1 MTQLTDFLGLGSPS
15 TLKLCMSR
23 FDRAEIDSG
32 HAPPGFRYPSYAFAE
47 RDVRSAYHVQRLAAD
62 AGADIDFISPDE
74 LAGEIRSRNSWMGI
88 PATVVFGSRSNM
100 ALADVLGHSP
110 LGQLV
115 KFEFGESW
123 TIRTR
128 DNKTY
133 SLRDPS
139 GMSNETYAAQT
150 DYGIVG
156 RATESGRSHFVVAG
170 LGGRATEGCGL
181 YLQRNWA
188 MLAGRAADR
197 PFVALLQF
205 DPPVDPAV
213 HKLVE
218 FITLP

>member
-1 MTQLTDFLGLGSPS
+1 MSELTDFLGLGSPS

-23 FDRAEIDSG
+23 FDRAVIDPG
-32 HAPPGFRYPSYAFAE
+32 HAPPGFQYPSYAFAE
-47 RDVRSAYHVQRLAAD
+47 RDVRSAHHVQRLAAD
-62 AGADIDFISPDE
+62 AGAEIAFVSPDE
-74 LAGEIRSRNSWMGI
+74 LASEIRSRNSWMGI
-88 PATVVFGSRSNM
+88 EATVVFGSRSNT
-100 ALADVLGHSP
+100 ALTEVLGHSP

-115 KFEFGESW
+115 KFEFGEYW

-139 GMSNETYAAQT
+139 SMSREAYAAQT

-156 RATESGRSHFVVAG
+156 RATESGRSYFVVAG

-188 MLAGRAADR
+188 MLAERAAGL
-197 PFVALLQF
+197 PFVALLRF
-205 DPPVDPAV
+205 DPPVDPEI
-213 HKLVE
+213 HQLVE